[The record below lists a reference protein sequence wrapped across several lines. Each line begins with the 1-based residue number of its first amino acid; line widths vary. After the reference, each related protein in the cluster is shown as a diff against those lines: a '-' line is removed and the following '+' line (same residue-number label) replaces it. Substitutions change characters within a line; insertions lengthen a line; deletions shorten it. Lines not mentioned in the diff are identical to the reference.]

1 MSDFHFQEAYVTW
14 LIAGWLIAVACVLV
28 ALMIMTMSKDYD
40 DNQRDGR

>member
-1 MSDFHFQEAYVTW
+1 VGSFAFQEAYVTW

-40 DNQRDGR
+40 DDQRDGR